1 MEKQKRSS
9 MLLFLSTYSIKKKE
23 DHDKLNEDE
32 NHIILETN
40 ENYSSYIN
48 DNDNN
53 LLNFPGCQTNDA
65 PTRFL
70 LELTKRNGEPIDKI
84 FCLVSKDVYTKK
96 LPYFKNEDSKLEL
109 EKGKTAFDRFSA
121 LIKNE
126 VGSSIEIIPIYYDF
140 DPNNEDFDPKD
151 KPTYIYNQI
160 KTSDIGESIYIDYT
174 GGLRD
179 SSLFMI
185 ALIRYL
191 EFRGIV
197 CKDIIY
203 SDFFSKPKTIRNI
216 RYIYDMFDMING
228 VSEFVGTGN
237 ARQLVDLQNKLENTT
252 NNDIVKIFVA
262 NLQDFSNA
270 IAICD
275 VSKIQTTIE
284 SISNAINTL
293 ENDTS
298 DDIFVQMF
306 KTLIPTVKEKLYIDK
321 THPSILDLSQWCLDN
336 NMLQQAVTI
345 YNEKILSYYILN
357 NYEDFKIELKN
368 PIQKYKDY
376 KDIHDKYK
384 NLSKIWDEFNDSDGK
399 RNKYTNQISD
409 YIDAEIAKIHSHYKG
424 FEFDNIK
431 DYSVIVYKALKKIE
445 NQYTDN
451 KTDGLSK
458 DILREAPK
466 FQDFITSFMDNK
478 DIFVK
483 CIKDRITK
491 DIKPIFSLQEL
502 EKTNGKLWQAMK
514 YYHAIKILRNNIN
527 HVSGDMGSM
536 NETMQAYLEEK
547 GLGDT
552 AIDAGKKLEFKLE
565 RKFISNTLKDAIA
578 FSRKIC
584 EN

>member
-9 MLLFLSTYSIKKKE
+9 MLLFLSDYKIPEKY
-23 DHDKLNEDE
+23 E
-32 NHIILETN
+32 NHIIIEEDN
-40 ENYSSYIN
+40 PYYSYIT

-53 LLNFPGCQTNDA
+53 KSTFSGCHTNDA
-65 PTRFL
+65 PARFL
-70 LELTKRNGEPIDKI
+70 LKLAEYNKEPIDKI
-84 FCLVSKDVYTKK
+84 FCIVSKYVYTNK
-96 LPYFKNEDSKLEL
+96 LPHLKNENSKLEL
-109 EKGKTAFDRFSA
+109 EKDKTAFDRFSA

-126 VGSSIEIIPIYYDF
+126 VGPSIEIIPIYYDF
-140 DPNNEDFDPKD
+140 DPNNEDFEPKD

-179 SSLFMI
+179 VNLLMI

-191 EFRGIV
+191 EFKGIV

-203 SDFFSKPKTIRNI
+203 SNFHSKPRKIHSIRSTYN
-216 RYIYDMFDMING
+216 MFDMING

-237 ARQLVDLQNKLENTT
+237 ARQLVNLQKKLENTT
-252 NNDIVKIFVA
+252 KNDNVNNFV
-262 NLQDFSNA
+262 NSLQNFSNA
-270 IAICD
+270 IALCNVGGIVD
-275 VSKIQTTIE
+275 AID

-321 THPSILDLSQWCLDN
+321 EPPSILDLSQWCLDN

-357 NYEDFKIELKN
+357 NYDDFKNELKK
-368 PIQKYKDY
+368 PIPKYRSY
-376 KDIHDKYK
+376 KDIHEAYK

-399 RNKYTNQISD
+399 RNKYKKKISD
-409 YIDAEIAKIHSHYKG
+409 YIDCEISNVQNKCKG
-424 FEFDNIK
+424 FKVDEIEDCSI
-431 DYSVIVYKALKKIE
+431 IVYKAFKKIK
-445 NQYTDN
+445 NQYTHE
-451 KTDGLSK
+451 KKEELSK
-458 DILREAPK
+458 DILDKATNFR
-466 FQDFITSFMDNK
+466 DFITSFMNNE

-483 CIKDRITK
+483 CIKDKITK

-514 YYHAIKILRNNIN
+514 YYHAVKILRNNIN
-527 HVSGDMGSM
+527 HVSGDVGSM

-552 AIDAGKKLEFKLE
+552 AIAAGETFKFKLE
-565 RKFISNTLKDAIA
+565 KDFISATLKAAIE
-578 FSRKIC
+578 FSKEIC
-584 EN
+584 KN

>member
-9 MLLFLSTYSIKKKE
+9 MLLFLSKYSIKKE
-23 DHDKLNEDE
+23 DSEKLEEDE
-32 NHIILETN
+32 NHIIIEDN
-40 ENYSSYIN
+40 KDYDSYITEN
-48 DNDNN
+48 DKHK
-53 LLNFPGCQTNDA
+53 LAFPGCHTNDA

-70 LELTKRNGEPIDKI
+70 LKLAEHNEEPIDKI
-84 FCLVSKDVYTKK
+84 FCIVSKDVYNTK
-96 LPYFKNEDSKLEL
+96 LPQLENKSSKLKL

-126 VGSSIEIIPIYYDF
+126 VGHSIEIIPIYYDF

-160 KTSDIGESIYIDYT
+160 KTSDIGKLIYIDYT

-203 SDFFSKPKTIRNI
+203 SDFFSNPKAIRNI
-216 RYIYDMFDMING
+216 RYIYDMFNMING

-237 ARQLVDLQNKLENTT
+237 ARQLVDLQKKLENTT
-252 NNDIVKIFVA
+252 NNDIVKTFVD

-293 ENDTS
+293 EQDTS

-321 THPSILDLSQWCLDN
+321 TPPSILDLSQWCLDN

-357 NYEDFKIELKN
+357 NYDDFKNELKK
-368 PIQKYKDY
+368 PIPKYRSY
-376 KDIHDKYK
+376 KDIHEAYK

-399 RNKYTNQISD
+399 RKKYTKQISD

-424 FEFDNIK
+424 FEVDNIK

-445 NQYTDN
+445 NQYTDT

-466 FQDFITSFMDNK
+466 FQDFMASFMDNK
-478 DIFVK
+478 DIFIK
-483 CIKDRITK
+483 CIKDKITK

-502 EKTNGKLWQAMK
+502 ETSNPKLWRAMK

-527 HVSGDMGSM
+527 HVSGDVGGM
-536 NETMQAYLEEK
+536 NAKMQEYLEEK

-552 AIDAGKKLEFKLE
+552 TIAAGETFKFKLE
-565 RKFISNTLKDAIA
+565 KDFISETLKAAIE
-578 FSRKIC
+578 FSKEIC
-584 EN
+584 KN

>member
-1 MEKQKRSS
+1 MGNQRSS
-9 MLLFLSTYSIKKKE
+9 MLLFLSKYTIKKE
-23 DHDKLNEDE
+23 DSEKLINNE
-32 NHIILETN
+32 NHIIIEDDKP
-40 ENYSSYIN
+40 YYSYIT

-53 LLNFPGCQTNDA
+53 KLTFSGCHTNDA
-65 PTRFL
+65 PARFL
-70 LELTKRNGEPIDKI
+70 LKLAEHNEEPIDKI
-84 FCLVSKDVYTKK
+84 FCIVSKDVYNTK
-96 LPYFKNEDSKLEL
+96 LPQLENKSSKLKL

-126 VGSSIEIIPIYYDF
+126 VGPSIEIIPIYYDF

-160 KTSDIGESIYIDYT
+160 KPGDIGKLIYIDYT

-203 SDFFSKPKTIRNI
+203 SDYFSEPKTIRNI

-237 ARQLVDLQNKLENTT
+237 ARQLVDLQKKLENTT
-252 NNDIVKIFVA
+252 NNDIVKTFVD

-321 THPSILDLSQWCLDN
+321 TPPSILDLSQWCLEN

-357 NYEDFKIELKN
+357 NYEDFKNELKN

-376 KDIHDKYK
+376 KDIHEKYK

-399 RNKYTNQISD
+399 RKKYTKQISD

-424 FEFDNIK
+424 FEVDNIK

-445 NQYTDN
+445 NQYTDT

-466 FQDFITSFMDNK
+466 FQDFMASFMDNK
-478 DIFVK
+478 DIFIK
-483 CIKDRITK
+483 CIKDKITK

-514 YYHAIKILRNNIN
+514 YYHAVKILRNNIN
-527 HVSGDMGSM
+527 HVSGDVGSM

-552 AIDAGKKLEFKLE
+552 AIAAGETFKFKLE
-565 RKFISNTLKDAIA
+565 KDFISETLKAAIE
-578 FSRKIC
+578 FSKEIC
-584 EN
+584 KN

>member
-1 MEKQKRSS
+1 
-9 MLLFLSTYSIKKKE
+9 MLLFLSKYTIKNE
-23 DHDKLNEDE
+23 DSEKLKNDE
-32 NHIILETN
+32 NHIIIEDDKP
-40 ENYSSYIN
+40 YYSYIT

-53 LLNFPGCQTNDA
+53 KLTFSGCHTNDA
-65 PTRFL
+65 PARFL
-70 LELTKRNGEPIDKI
+70 LKLAEHNEEPIDKI
-84 FCLVSKDVYTKK
+84 FCIVSKDVYNTK
-96 LPYFKNEDSKLEL
+96 LPQLENKSSKLKL

-126 VGSSIEIIPIYYDF
+126 VEPSIEIIPIYYDF

-160 KTSDIGESIYIDYT
+160 KPGDIGKLIYIDYT

-203 SDFFSKPKTIRNI
+203 SDYFSEPKTIRNI

-237 ARQLVDLQNKLENTT
+237 ARQLVDLQKKLENTT
-252 NNDIVKIFVA
+252 NNDIVKTFVD
-262 NLQDFSNA
+262 NLPDFSNA

-321 THPSILDLSQWCLDN
+321 TPPSILDLSQWCLEN

-357 NYEDFKIELKN
+357 NYEDFKNELKN

-376 KDIHDKYK
+376 KDIHEKYK

-399 RNKYTNQISD
+399 RKKYTKQISD

-424 FEFDNIK
+424 FEVDNIK
-431 DYSVIVYKALKKIE
+431 DYSLIVYKALKKIE
-445 NQYTDN
+445 NQYTDT

-466 FQDFITSFMDNK
+466 FQDFMASFMDNK
-478 DIFVK
+478 DIFIK
-483 CIKDRITK
+483 CIKDKITK

-527 HVSGDMGSM
+527 HVSGDVGSM

-552 AIDAGKKLEFKLE
+552 AIAAGETFKFKLE
-565 RKFISNTLKDAIA
+565 KDFISETLKNAIE
-578 FSRKIC
+578 FSKEIC
-584 EN
+584 KN

>member
-1 MEKQKRSS
+1 MGNQKRSS
-9 MLLFLSTYSIKKKE
+9 MLLFLSKYTIKKE
-23 DHDKLNEDE
+23 DSEKLKNDE
-32 NHIILETN
+32 NHIIIEDDN
-40 ENYSSYIN
+40 PYYSYIT

-53 LLNFPGCQTNDA
+53 KSTFSGCHTNDA
-65 PTRFL
+65 PARFL
-70 LELTKRNGEPIDKI
+70 LKLAEHNKEPIDKI
-84 FCLVSKDVYTKK
+84 FCIVSKDVYNTK
-96 LPYFKNEDSKLEL
+96 LPHLKNENSKLEL

-126 VGSSIEIIPIYYDF
+126 VGPSIEIIPIYYDF

-160 KTSDIGESIYIDYT
+160 KPGDIGKLIYIDYT

-203 SDFFSKPKTIRNI
+203 SDYFSEPKTIRNI

-237 ARQLVDLQNKLENTT
+237 ARQLVDLQKKLENTT
-252 NNDIVKIFVA
+252 NNDIVKTFVD

-321 THPSILDLSQWCLDN
+321 TPPSILDLSQWCLEN

-357 NYEDFKIELKN
+357 NYEDFKNELKN

-376 KDIHDKYK
+376 KDIHEKYK

-399 RNKYTNQISD
+399 RKKYTKQISD

-424 FEFDNIK
+424 FEVDNIK

-445 NQYTDN
+445 NQYTDT

-466 FQDFITSFMDNK
+466 FQDFMASFMDNK
-478 DIFVK
+478 DIFIK
-483 CIKDRITK
+483 CIKDKITK

-514 YYHAIKILRNNIN
+514 YYHAVKILRNNIN
-527 HVSGDMGSM
+527 HVSGDVGSM

-552 AIDAGKKLEFKLE
+552 AIAAGETFKFKLE
-565 RKFISNTLKDAIA
+565 KDFISETLKAAIE
-578 FSRKIC
+578 FSKEIC
-584 EN
+584 KN

>member
-1 MEKQKRSS
+1 MENQKRSS

-23 DHDKLNEDE
+23 DYDKLNEDE
-32 NHIILETN
+32 NHIILEKN

-84 FCLVSKDVYTKK
+84 FCLVSKDVYNKK
-96 LPYFKNEDSKLEL
+96 LPHFKNEDSKLEL
-109 EKGKTAFDRFSA
+109 EKGKTAFDRFST
-121 LIKNE
+121 LIENE
-126 VGSSIEIIPIYYDF
+126 VGSSIKIIPIYYDF
-140 DPNNEDFDPKD
+140 DPNNNDFDPKD
-151 KPTYIYNQI
+151 IPTHIYNQI
-160 KTSDIGESIYIDYT
+160 EDSNIGDIIYIDYT

-191 EFRGIV
+191 EFKEKV

-203 SDFFSKPKTIRNI
+203 SDFFSKPKAIRNI

-237 ARQLVDLQNKLENTT
+237 ARQLVDLQKKLENTT
-252 NNDIVKIFVA
+252 KNDNVNNFVNSLQSFSDAIALCNVGDIVT
-262 NLQDFSNA
+262 A
-270 IAICD
+270 IENI
-275 VSKIQTTIE
+275 SK
-284 SISNAINTL
+284 SINKL
-293 ENDTS
+293 EQDTS

-306 KTLIPTVKEKLYIDK
+306 KTLIPTVKEKLYINK
-321 THPSILDLSQWCLDN
+321 TSPSILDLSQWCLDN

-357 NYEDFKIELKN
+357 NYNDFKNELKN
-368 PIQKYKDY
+368 PIQEYKDY
-376 KDIHDKYK
+376 KDIHEKYK

-399 RNKYTNQISD
+399 RNKYTKKVSD
-409 YIDAEIAKIHSHYKG
+409 YIDCEISNVQNKCKG
-424 FEFDNIK
+424 LEVEEIE
-431 DYSVIVYKALKKIE
+431 DYSVTVSKALKKIE

-458 DILREAPK
+458 DILLKAKK
-466 FQDFITSFMDNK
+466 FHDFMTYFMNNE

-483 CIKDRITK
+483 CVKNKITK

-502 EKTNGKLWQAMK
+502 EKTNDKLWQAMK

-536 NETMQAYLEEK
+536 NETMQSYLEEK

-565 RKFISNTLKDAIA
+565 RKFISDTLKDAIA

>member
-1 MEKQKRSS
+1 MGNQKRSS
-9 MLLFLSTYSIKKKE
+9 MLLFLSDYKIPKK
-23 DHDKLNEDE
+23 DE
-32 NHIILETN
+32 NHIIIEEDN
-40 ENYSSYIN
+40 PYYSYIT

-53 LLNFPGCQTNDA
+53 KSTFSGCHTNDA
-65 PTRFL
+65 PARFL
-70 LELTKRNGEPIDKI
+70 LKLAEYNKEPIDKI
-84 FCLVSKDVYTKK
+84 FCIVSKYVYTNK
-96 LPYFKNEDSKLEL
+96 LPHLKNENSKLEL
-109 EKGKTAFDRFSA
+109 EKDKTAFDRFSA

-126 VGSSIEIIPIYYDF
+126 VGPSIEIIPIYYDF
-140 DPNNEDFDPKD
+140 DPNNEDFEPKD

-179 SSLFMI
+179 VNLLMI

-191 EFRGIV
+191 EFKGIV

-203 SDFFSKPKTIRNI
+203 SNFHSKPRKIHSIRSTYN
-216 RYIYDMFDMING
+216 MFDMING

-237 ARQLVDLQNKLENTT
+237 ARQLVNLQKKLENTT
-252 NNDIVKIFVA
+252 KNDNVNNFV
-262 NLQDFSNA
+262 NSLQNFSNA
-270 IAICD
+270 IALCNVGGIVD
-275 VSKIQTTIE
+275 AID

-321 THPSILDLSQWCLDN
+321 TPPSILDLSQWCLDN

-357 NYEDFKIELKN
+357 NYDDFKNELKK
-368 PIQKYKDY
+368 PIPKYRSY
-376 KDIHDKYK
+376 KDIHEAYK

-399 RNKYTNQISD
+399 RKKYTKQISD

-424 FEFDNIK
+424 FEVDNIK

-445 NQYTDN
+445 NQYTDT

-466 FQDFITSFMDNK
+466 FQDFMASFMDNK
-478 DIFVK
+478 DIFIK
-483 CIKDRITK
+483 CIKDKITK

-502 EKTNGKLWQAMK
+502 ETSNPKLWRAMK

-527 HVSGDMGSM
+527 HVSGDVGGM
-536 NETMQAYLEEK
+536 NAKMQEYLEEK

-552 AIDAGKKLEFKLE
+552 AIAAGETFKFKLE
-565 RKFISNTLKDAIA
+565 KDFISETLKAAIE
-578 FSRKIC
+578 FSKEIC

>member
-1 MEKQKRSS
+1 MGNQKRSS
-9 MLLFLSTYSIKKKE
+9 MLLFLSKYTIKKE
-23 DHDKLNEDE
+23 DSEKLINNE
-32 NHIILETN
+32 NHIIIEDDKP
-40 ENYSSYIN
+40 YYSYIT

-53 LLNFPGCQTNDA
+53 KLTFSGYHTNDA
-65 PTRFL
+65 PARFL
-70 LELTKRNGEPIDKI
+70 LKLAEHNEEPIDKI
-84 FCLVSKDVYTKK
+84 FCIVSKDVYNTK
-96 LPYFKNEDSKLEL
+96 LPQLENKSSKLKL

-126 VGSSIEIIPIYYDF
+126 VGPSIEIIPIYYDF

-160 KTSDIGESIYIDYT
+160 KPGDIGKLIYIDYT

-203 SDFFSKPKTIRNI
+203 SDYFSEPKTIRNI

-237 ARQLVDLQNKLENTT
+237 ARQLVDLQKKLENTT
-252 NNDIVKIFVA
+252 NNDIVKTFVD

-270 IAICD
+270 IAICY

-321 THPSILDLSQWCLDN
+321 TPPSILDLSQWCLEN

-357 NYEDFKIELKN
+357 NYEDFKNELKN

-376 KDIHDKYK
+376 KDIHEKYK

-399 RNKYTNQISD
+399 RKKYTKQISD

-424 FEFDNIK
+424 FEVDNIK

-445 NQYTDN
+445 NQYTDT

-466 FQDFITSFMDNK
+466 FQDFMASFMDNK
-478 DIFVK
+478 DIFIK
-483 CIKDRITK
+483 CIKDKITK

-514 YYHAIKILRNNIN
+514 YYHAVKILRNNIN
-527 HVSGDMGSM
+527 HVSGDVGSM

-552 AIDAGKKLEFKLE
+552 AIAAGETFKFKLE
-565 RKFISNTLKDAIA
+565 KDFISETLKAAIE
-578 FSRKIC
+578 FSKEIC
-584 EN
+584 KN

>member
-1 MEKQKRSS
+1 
-9 MLLFLSTYSIKKKE
+9 MLLFLSDYKIPEKY
-23 DHDKLNEDE
+23 E
-32 NHIILETN
+32 NHIIIEEDN
-40 ENYSSYIN
+40 PYYSYIT

-53 LLNFPGCQTNDA
+53 KSTFSGCHTNDA
-65 PTRFL
+65 PARFL
-70 LELTKRNGEPIDKI
+70 LKLAEYNKEPIDKI
-84 FCLVSKDVYTKK
+84 FCIVSKYVYTNK
-96 LPYFKNEDSKLEL
+96 LPHLKNENSKLEL
-109 EKGKTAFDRFSA
+109 EKDKTAFDRFSA

-126 VGSSIEIIPIYYDF
+126 VGPSIEIIPIYYDF
-140 DPNNEDFDPKD
+140 DPNNEDFEPKD

-179 SSLFMI
+179 VNLLMI

-191 EFRGIV
+191 EFKGIV

-203 SDFFSKPKTIRNI
+203 SNFYSKPRKIHSIRSTYN
-216 RYIYDMFDMING
+216 MFDMING

-237 ARQLVDLQNKLENTT
+237 ARQLEHLQTKLDNTT
-252 NNDIVKIFVA
+252 KNDNVNNFV
-262 NLQDFSNA
+262 NSLQSFSNA
-270 IAICD
+270 IALCNVGGIVD
-275 VSKIQTTIE
+275 AID

-293 ENDTS
+293 EQDTS

-321 THPSILDLSQWCLDN
+321 TPPSILDLSQWCLDN

-357 NYEDFKIELKN
+357 NYDDFKNELKK
-368 PIQKYKDY
+368 PIPKYRSY
-376 KDIHDKYK
+376 KDIHEAYK

-399 RNKYTNQISD
+399 RKKYTKQISD

-424 FEFDNIK
+424 FEVDNIK

-445 NQYTDN
+445 NQYTDT

-466 FQDFITSFMDNK
+466 FQDFMASFMDNK
-478 DIFVK
+478 DIFIK
-483 CIKDRITK
+483 CIKDKITK

-502 EKTNGKLWQAMK
+502 ETSNPKLWRAMK

-527 HVSGDMGSM
+527 HVSGDVGGM
-536 NETMQAYLEEK
+536 NAKMQEYLEEK

-552 AIDAGKKLEFKLE
+552 TIAAGETFKFKLE
-565 RKFISNTLKDAIA
+565 KDFISETLKAAIE
-578 FSRKIC
+578 FSKEIC
-584 EN
+584 KN

>member
-1 MEKQKRSS
+1 
-9 MLLFLSTYSIKKKE
+9 MLLFLSKYTIKKE
-23 DHDKLNEDE
+23 DSEKLINNE
-32 NHIILETN
+32 NHIIIEDDKP
-40 ENYSSYIN
+40 YYSYIT

-53 LLNFPGCQTNDA
+53 KLTFSGCHTNDA
-65 PTRFL
+65 PARFL
-70 LELTKRNGEPIDKI
+70 LKLAEHNEEPIDKI
-84 FCLVSKDVYTKK
+84 FCIVSKDVYNTK
-96 LPYFKNEDSKLEL
+96 LPQLENKSSKLKL

-126 VGSSIEIIPIYYDF
+126 VGPSIEIIPIYYDF

-160 KTSDIGESIYIDYT
+160 KPGDIGKLIYIDYT

-203 SDFFSKPKTIRNI
+203 SDYFSEPKTIRNI

-237 ARQLVDLQNKLENTT
+237 ARQLVDLQKKLENTT
-252 NNDIVKIFVA
+252 NNDIVKTFVD

-321 THPSILDLSQWCLDN
+321 TPPSILDLSQWCLEN

-357 NYEDFKIELKN
+357 NYEDFKNELKN

-376 KDIHDKYK
+376 KDIHEKYK

-399 RNKYTNQISD
+399 RKKYTKQISD

-424 FEFDNIK
+424 FEVDNIK

-445 NQYTDN
+445 NQYTDT

-466 FQDFITSFMDNK
+466 FQDFMASFMDNK
-478 DIFVK
+478 DIFIK
-483 CIKDRITK
+483 CIKDKITK

-514 YYHAIKILRNNIN
+514 YYHAVKILRNNIN
-527 HVSGDMGSM
+527 HVSGDVGSM

-552 AIDAGKKLEFKLE
+552 AIAAGETFKFKLE
-565 RKFISNTLKDAIA
+565 KDFISETLKAAIE
-578 FSRKIC
+578 FSKEIC
-584 EN
+584 KN